1 VCDGLVISGTTAV
14 FIESKGGFIRGDA
27 KYGGDPAVLKAE
39 IDKKYVDPN
48 GVFQIARS
56 IAKALRQPNR
66 PLIRDVDLSGIR
78 TVIPLLVTRD
88 DVGDGFFVNS
98 YLNSRFDEI
107 RQTSNLNRE
116 IAPVHCTKLI
126 SVSVD
131 IAEKLSPYLVD
142 TRIGEILAGRL
153 MADPLLLTP
162 FFIKPPPC
170 IVSKGDRPPTLLR
183 SLQPELSRLAAKFL
197 EVSSPESE

>member
-1 VCDGLVISGTTAV
+1 
-14 FIESKGGFIRGDA
+14 
-27 KYGGDPAVLKAE
+27 
-39 IDKKYVDPN
+39 
-48 GVFQIARS
+48 VFQIARS
-56 IAKALRQPNR
+56 IAKVLRQSNR

-78 TVIPLLVTRD
+78 TVIPLLITRD

-107 RQTSNLNRE
+107 RQTSNLDRE

-131 IAEKLSPYLVD
+131 IVEKLSPYLVD
-142 TRIGEILAGRL
+142 TRLEEILAGRL

-162 FFIKPPPC
+162 FFFEA
-170 IVSKGDRPPTLLR
+170 PTLHR
-183 SLQPELSRLAAKFL
+183 
-197 EVSSPESE
+197 V